1 MTEGPALTAIRNDA
15 STPPQSPDALL
26 TPAQV
31 SAWTQLDE
39 QTLAN
44 ARWRRTGP
52 TYIKLGTGRS
62 APVRYRRLDVE
73 KWLAAQT
80 VEAA

>member
-1 MTEGPALTAIRNDA
+1 MPERA
-15 STPPQSPDALL
+15 STRTPLNEASKVPQAPDALL

-31 SAWTQLDE
+31 SSWTQLDE

-52 TYIKLGTGRS
+52 AYIKLGTGRS
-62 APVRYRRLDVE
+62 APVRYRRSDVE
-73 KWLAAQT
+73 KWLTEQT

>member
-1 MTEGPALTAIRNDA
+1 VGTF
-15 STPPQSPDALL
+15 PQVSDALL

-52 TYIKLGTGRS
+52 PYIKLGTGRG
-62 APVRYRRLDVE
+62 APVRYRRRDVE
-73 KWLAAQT
+73 EWLEDQTIEVDDAA
-80 VEAA
+80 